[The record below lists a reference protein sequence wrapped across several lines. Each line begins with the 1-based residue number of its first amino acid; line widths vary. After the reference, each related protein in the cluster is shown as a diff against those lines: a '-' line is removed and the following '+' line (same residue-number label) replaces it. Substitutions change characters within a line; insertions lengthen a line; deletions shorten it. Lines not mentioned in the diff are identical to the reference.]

1 MEEQG
6 KDGLMPYDQQHLDTL
21 VAGPNAA
28 AGVFAYLR
36 DGLNR
41 EVGNG
46 LMSATVYDLEKMR
59 GRRVFSEN
67 LDAYP
72 VGNFK
77 RVDRNRYF
85 ETVIEGK
92 KPFSSTTIE
101 EIAEVFF
108 DWEKIRDLGF
118 QSNMNLPAVAD
129 GRVIGTVNLLAAKGH
144 YTPERVAV
152 AMTWQPVAT
161 LAFLL
166 LHLEGIESAT
176 FIPGLSVDRA
186 AEVEGDEPEEI

>member
-1 MEEQG
+1 MG
-6 KDGLMPYDQQHLDTL
+6 YDPQKLAAL
-21 VAGPNAA
+21 AA
-28 AGVFAYLR
+28 APDAAVNVFAYLQ

-46 LMSATVYDLEKMR
+46 LMTASVYDLDRMR
-59 GRRVFSEN
+59 SRRVFSED
-67 LDAYP
+67 LEAYP

-77 RVDRNRYF
+77 RLDQNRYF
-85 ETVIEGK
+85 DTVIAAN

-108 DWEKIRDLGF
+108 DWEKIQALGF
-118 QSNMNLPAVAD
+118 ESNMNLPAVAD

-144 YTPERVAV
+144 YTPARVVHALE
-152 AMTWQPVAT
+152 WQPVAT

-166 LHLEGIESAT
+166 LRLGDIEQAT
-176 FIPGLSVDRA
+176 FLPEFTALTPRM
-186 AEVEGDEPEEI
+186 EGA